1 MNRGRRG
8 SALGLHSTTVGF
20 RGGFQASM
28 LPGTSTS
35 SVRPGT
41 DGGTSQTTS
50 GCGNQMIIIGS
61 TNPVVSNQSQQQDD
75 GTVRA
80 DVDSCDIRAAVSSIL
95 RMSRGFQDQMNK
107 IDQRLLGLE
116 KKQDKLSDTLK
127 EINDLVKKIKK
138 DSFCIKGSPYE
149 VCA

>member
-1 MNRGRRG
+1 MKGTARTLNWP
-8 SALGLHSTTVGF
+8 LHSW
-20 RGGFQASM
+20 R
-28 LPGTSTS
+28 L
-35 SVRPGT
+35 
-41 DGGTSQTTS
+41 
-50 GCGNQMIIIGS
+50 
-61 TNPVVSNQSQQQDD
+61 
-75 GTVRA
+75 
-80 DVDSCDIRAAVSSIL
+80 AAVSSIL
-95 RMSRGFQDQMNK
+95 RMSRGFQDQMNR